1 MVDAK
6 EAGRRQALM
15 LIEAAQREGRSEA
28 EITAIVEQSLKDDA
42 RKAA

>member
-1 MVDAK
+1 VDAQ
-6 EAGRRQALM
+6 EAARQNALM

-28 EITAIVEQSLKDDA
+28 EITAIVEQSVEDE